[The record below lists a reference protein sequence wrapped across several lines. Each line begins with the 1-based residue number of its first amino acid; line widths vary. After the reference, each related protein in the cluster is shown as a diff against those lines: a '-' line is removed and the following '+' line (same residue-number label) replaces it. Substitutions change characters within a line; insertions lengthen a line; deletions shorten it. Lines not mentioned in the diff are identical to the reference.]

1 MEAGQQSEEGVSMGS
16 AAVIFVLLVVVAIQA
31 IGWSATAKKNVQLE
45 KLMLDCIGG
54 RDVTISVAND
64 RNAQLEA
71 EIQRLRKIPLTQP
84 PEKVDNSTIKAKS
97 SADVRRLTEA
107 AFGLQPEIGE
117 QNDIE

>member
-16 AAVIFVLLVVVAIQA
+16 AAVIFVLLVVIAIMA
-31 IGWSATAKKNVQLE
+31 ICVQDDKRKIKALKE
-45 KLMLDCIGG
+45 A
-54 RDVTISVAND
+54 RDFALGTLSTETSH
-64 RNAQLEA
+64 NARLEA

-84 PEKVDNSTIKAKS
+84 QEKRDDSTIKAKS

-107 AFGLQPEIGE
+107 AFGLQPEIGA

>member
-1 MEAGQQSEEGVSMGS
+1 MGS
-16 AAVIFVLLVVVAIQA
+16 AAVIFVLLVVIAIHGNRVVARKR
-31 IGWSATAKKNVQLE
+31 SKNVQLE
-45 KLMLDCIGG
+45 KLMSTVLPRLGFLPM
-54 RDVTISVAND
+54 RN

-107 AFGLQPEIGE
+107 AFGLQPEIGA

>member
-16 AAVIFVLLVVVAIQA
+16 AAVIFVLLVALVLSVSEWFSQRKKARFALNHAFDI
-31 IGWSATAKKNVQLE
+31 SKLLVTAGE
-45 KLMLDCIGG
+45 
-54 RDVTISVAND
+54 

-107 AFGLQPEIGE
+107 AFGLQPEIGA

>member
-1 MEAGQQSEEGVSMGS
+1 MAT
-16 AAVIFVLLVVVAIQA
+16 VIFVLLVVIAGMAIC
-31 IGWSATAKKNVQLE
+31 VQDDKRKIKALKE
-45 KLMLDCIGG
+45 A
-54 RDVTISVAND
+54 RDFALGILSTETSH
-64 RNAQLEA
+64 NARLEA

-107 AFGLQPEIGE
+107 AFGLQPEIGA

>member
-1 MEAGQQSEEGVSMGS
+1 MGS
-16 AAVIFVLLVVVAIQA
+16 AAVIFVLLVVIAGMA
-31 IGWSATAKKNVQLE
+31 IGWSSTAKKNVQLE

-54 RDVTISVAND
+54 RDVIISAAND

-107 AFGLQPEIGE
+107 AFGLQPEIGA
-117 QNDIE
+117 QNEDE